1 MDRSQFS
8 SQADNDAKALF
19 KVAKELGK
27 THLSTTM
34 IKLIAPFFLCSSM
47 IFYNNG
53 EMPLSCLQK
62 FPPQNDDIKGTY

>member
-34 IKLIAPFFLCSSM
+34 IKLIDPF
-47 IFYNNG
+47 
-53 EMPLSCLQK
+53 
-62 FPPQNDDIKGTY
+62 